1 MDLPGI
7 PEASA
12 TKLITHVYNKI
23 ECLSLSVVS
32 TFDPSLIFATYSLT
46 VELSTF
52 MVGSRL
58 ARK

>member
-1 MDLPGI
+1 MDLPRI
-7 PEASA
+7 PKASA

-32 TFDPSLIFATYSLT
+32 TFDPNIIFATYSHTL
-46 VELSTF
+46 ELSTF
-52 MVGSRL
+52 MVGYRL